1 MATQITAAI
10 VAGDRFIPVDAAS
23 ATPMPFLF
31 EIGTEKLRC
40 VQGGATLVWECDR
53 HVYGTIA
60 TSHAATAAI
69 TEIVPVTATASSTA
83 GATGSSTTD
92 VATTATPDVKFDALY
107 TASTATSGDS
117 RNLYRRHYFRGA
129 GGSGEAIRGYGTV
142 DGVEAA
148 VGGTVNGAHLSLLI
162 ATGGTVS
169 GAGNAVRA
177 TLETDASVHPGGTL
191 AVLRLDTNFGASSVL
206 PASAAFLAIDNLG
219 TPKLDL
225 LAMITNPSTTMIA
238 AAGTGANSAAL
249 AGGGVAAKA
258 IKLTVD
264 GVPYWLP
271 LFSSNS

>member
-10 VAGDRFIPVDAAS
+10 VPGDHFIAVDAAS
-23 ATPMPFLF
+23 STPMPFLF

-40 VQGGATLVWECDR
+40 VSGGATLVWECDR

-60 TSHAATAAI
+60 QAHAATAAI
-69 TEIVPVTATASSTA
+69 TEIVPVTTAASSTP
-83 GATGSSTTD
+83 GATGSSPTD
-92 VATTATPDVKFDALY
+92 VATTATPDVKFDGLW

-142 DGVEAA
+142 DGVQAA

-162 ATGGTVS
+162 GTGGSVS

-191 AVLRLDTNFGASSVL
+191 AVLRLDTNLGTSSVL
-206 PASAAFLAIDNLG
+206 PATAAFLAVDNL
-219 TPKLDL
+219 TAVKLDL
-225 LAMITNPSTTMIA
+225 FAMFTNPSTTMIA
-238 AAGTGANSAAL
+238 SAGTGAQSA
-249 AGGGVAAKA
+249 GVSTGGVASKA
-258 IKLTVD
+258 VKVTVD
-264 GVPYWLP
+264 GVAYWLP